1 MELKSREFARGAS
14 LLELG
19 GVQEICGHQRLFR
32 RRSGRGVRCPHE
44 HPEFIDRRCAGRRVS
59 GSSARYER
67 GLSVW
72 EVAGISSPS
81 GSGCGLVRFQVE

>member
-32 RRSGRGVRCPHE
+32 RRSGRRVRCPHE
-44 HPEFIDRRCAGRRVS
+44 HSELIDRRCAGRHVS
-59 GSSARYER
+59 GSLARYER
-67 GLSVW
+67 GLSVR
-72 EVAGISSPS
+72 ES
-81 GSGCGLVRFQVE
+81 GWNLVPQRLAV